1 MLTDCGPLKFR
12 IDRCNILLHVIEFCI
27 ENKERLK
34 ILFKQRSQQLI
45 EMLILG
51 GKTTIVRRTLQSA
64 VQSLV
69 IFHLCALFKSS
80 FCGAHTDHAITIYVN

>member
-1 MLTDCGPLKFR
+1 MLAGTGMLADCGPLKFR

-51 GKTTIVRRTLQSA
+51 GKTTIIRRTLQSN
-64 VQSLV
+64 SPKLSH
-69 IFHLCALFKSS
+69 FS
-80 FCGAHTDHAITIYVN
+80 FVRFV

>member
-51 GKTTIVRRTLQSA
+51 GKTKFIQSN
-64 VQSLV
+64 
-69 IFHLCALFKSS
+69 
-80 FCGAHTDHAITIYVN
+80 ITIQQKIAS